1 MATDVARATS
11 KKANRSARTI
21 GARRVADFLVSVS
34 WAINTVLLA
43 AAFGW
48 IFFFGESR
56 ESIELMV
63 RAVLPA
69 WSASKT
75 PILDPSRLGIGV
87 SIGLVAIAFVLC
99 TSLAM
104 LASLFLGRGRLRTT
118 RTWLIFTAIAC
129 GWLGLAVSW
138 PAIYWS
144 GQQRRAVAVL
154 PAAETLVESLHDHW
168 PKIDSYLPEL
178 GPFLAYPISTPSALL
193 PLRSVTFPKTDIP
206 FSAVERTGGDAMR
219 FELSGAETGAWL
231 EWRGNGTRPQPF
243 VGGLD
248 TKYSLAKVAQLAP
261 EWFLVRYRADGLA
274 N

>member
-1 MATDVARATS
+1 MF
-11 KKANRSARTI
+11 
-21 GARRVADFLVSVS
+21 GARRVADFLVSMS

-48 IFFFGESR
+48 IFFFGEAR

-63 RAVLPA
+63 RAMLPA
-69 WSASKT
+69 WSTSKT
-75 PILDPSRLGIGV
+75 VILDPSRLGIGV
-87 SIGLVAIAFVLC
+87 SVGLVAIAFVLC
-99 TSLAM
+99 TSVAM

-129 GWLGLAVSW
+129 GWLGLMVSW
-138 PAIYWS
+138 PAVYWS
-144 GQQRRAVAVL
+144 GQQRRVAAVL
-154 PAAETLVESLHDHW
+154 PAAGALVESLHDHW
-168 PKIDSYLPEL
+168 PKMDSYLPEL

-193 PLRSVTFPKTDIP
+193 PLRSATFPKTDIS
-206 FSAVERTGGDAMR
+206 FSAVERTGDGAMR
-219 FELSGAETGAWL
+219 FELSGDETGAWL
-231 EWRGNGTRPQPF
+231 EWRGNGTQPQSC

-248 TKYSLAKVAQLAP
+248 TKYSLTKVARLAP